1 MTGAITILDTNSIV
15 KNLPIIGQEYLSFK
29 IKTGSLG
36 GSNKTDIIDYTDNV
50 FTIFKIDTRMINNK
64 VEAIVL
70 HFASGE
76 KLLNSRVRVSKSYT
90 NSINNIV
97 QDVLQNKSYLNTKK
111 DLFIEGTVGVRK

>member
-1 MTGAITILDTNSIV
+1 
-15 KNLPIIGQEYLSFK
+15 
-29 IKTGSLG
+29 
-36 GSNKTDIIDYTDNV
+36 
-50 FTIFKIDTRMINNK
+50 MINNK

-90 NSINNIV
+90 NSINDIV
-97 QDVLQNKSYLNTKK
+97 QDVLQNESYLNTKK